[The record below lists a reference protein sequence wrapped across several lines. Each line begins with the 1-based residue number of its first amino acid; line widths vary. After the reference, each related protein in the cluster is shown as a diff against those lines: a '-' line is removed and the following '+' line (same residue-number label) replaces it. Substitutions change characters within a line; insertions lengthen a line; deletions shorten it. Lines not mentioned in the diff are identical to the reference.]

1 MVEKALAAEKVRF
14 NDGIYT
20 PLVTL
25 CTFLSQ
31 VLDPDHSCRGA
42 VARVVVWLA
51 IRGRRPC
58 SSETG
63 SYCDARRRLPVGV
76 VRRLVRQTA
85 EEIDRK
91 AADGW
96 LWRGR
101 RVMLVDGTT
110 VSMPDTAK
118 NQDVFPQST
127 TQGIGLGFP
136 LARIVVI
143 IALATGVVHD
153 MAIGPYQGK
162 ETGETALFRTLWDSL
177 KPGDIMLGDRFFC
190 TFFGIAGLRQRSV
203 DVLFRMHQRRKYD
216 FRRGH
221 CLGVEDHV
229 ATWTKPARPE
239 WMDETT
245 YDRMAETIEVR
256 ELRVKVGQAGFRVK
270 SLVLTTTLLDAT
282 IYPKEAVADLYLK
295 RWHIEVDLRSI
306 KNVLQMDV
314 LRCKSPEMV
323 EKEIWVHL
331 LAYNLIRGV
340 MAQAAKAHGKPP
352 RELSFKGALQ
362 TMTAFEDRLREAD
375 PIERK
380 RLMEAMLK
388 AIASHRVGNRF
399 GRTEPRANKRRP
411 KPQKYLMTPRAEA
424 RKQLLKQA

>member
-63 SYCDARRRLPVGV
+63 SDCDARRRLPVGV

-85 EEIDRK
+85 EEIDRE

-101 RVMLVDGTT
+101 RGMLVDGTT

-136 LARIVVI
+136 PARIVVI
-143 IALATGVVHD
+143 IAWATGVVHD

-162 ETGETALFRTLWDSL
+162 ETRETALFRTLWDSL

-203 DVLFRMHQRRKYD
+203 DVLFRMHRRRKYD

-256 ELRVKVGQAGFRVK
+256 ELRVKVGQAGFRVE

-295 RWHIEVDLRSI
+295 RRHIEVDLRSI
-306 KNVLQMDV
+306 KYVLQMDV
-314 LRCKSPEMV
+314 LRCKSPEMA

-340 MAQAAKAHGKPP
+340 TAQAAKAHGKPP

-362 TMTAFEDRLREAD
+362 TMAAFEDPLREAD

-399 GRTEPRANKRRP
+399 GRTEPRADNRRP
-411 KPQKYLMTPRAEA
+411 KPQKYLTTPRAEA